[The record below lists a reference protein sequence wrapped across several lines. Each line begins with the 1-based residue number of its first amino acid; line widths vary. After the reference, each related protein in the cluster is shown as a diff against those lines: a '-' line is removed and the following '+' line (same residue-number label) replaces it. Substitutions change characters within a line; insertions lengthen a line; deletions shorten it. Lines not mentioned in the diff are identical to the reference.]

1 MLVEEHVG
9 LGLQNVRNA
18 ILAAPRRFGIIAVIP
33 LGIACAYVG
42 RVVPG
47 VG

>member
-9 LGLQNVRNA
+9 LGLQDVRNA
-18 ILAAPRRFGIIAVIP
+18 ILTAPRRFGIITVIP
-33 LGIACAYVG
+33 VGIASAYVG